1 MKKSNFL
8 AFAAL
13 GLLTLASCS
22 DSNDP
27 IVEGGE
33 QQTGEQIIVLDM
45 QDTDVLSTK
54 SRPLYSTSNKGAEQ
68 VTDVQLLVF
77 GIKAN
82 DPEYKFVKKLPAITN
97 WNNSSDDYN
106 YGRKKEIKLTGTDK
120 LSGTDFEKYII
131 LAVGQ
136 DESDVDNSIPAPFKI
151 ELGDGDTDDLYV
163 KDLAA
168 STWKTTTTWNVASA
182 PGNGFWQTAAMN
194 YAATDGKNRVGEIF
208 SGVSTPIEFTA
219 DGGFSTTV
227 LLKRQVAGVLG
238 YFNRIP
244 ATVGADAGKK
254 TVTGIRLVSS
264 NRNES
269 LDLSTRLSDQGDD
282 ATHGQPGYKR
292 TESVVNGF
300 NTEKTNNNPDAKF
313 GIGEVAA
320 DNKDAYIV
328 YEIDLKKWF
337 KWDET
342 KQSGKGDWHDDAL
355 LLADEGSDPDVRLL
369 GNVKGWH
376 NALDASNSTVTVAD
390 GAVLAGEFV
399 IPFNKNDKNTFEL
412 QLINTTTDETQGTT
426 TVTVLK
432 SWNVKLDPL
441 SQSDKDGDKV
451 YNIYRNH
458 LYQVGKRGSGDN
470 PTDPGTDPDKP
481 QPLDKDQELI
491 IKINDN
497 WEFIHDME
505 IE

>member
-1 MKKSNFL
+1 MKKNYFLGVAAAFGLL
-8 AFAAL
+8 AFS
-13 GLLTLASCS
+13 SCS
-22 DSNDP
+22 NDEDP
-27 IVEGGE
+27 ILGPGE
-33 QQTGEQIIVLDM
+33 VATGEQVIVLDM

-54 SRPLYSTSNKGAEQ
+54 SRPLYSTENKGAGL
-68 VTDVQLLVF
+68 VTDVQLLAF
-77 GIKAN
+77 GIKE
-82 DPEYKFVKKLPAITN
+82 DGETYEFVKMLPPITN
-97 WNNSSDDYN
+97 WNNASDNYD
-106 YGRKKEIKLTGTDK
+106 YGRKYEIKLTGDDK
-120 LSGTDFEKYII
+120 LPVSTDSEGYSKYII

-136 DESDVDNSIPAPFKI
+136 DESDLTSTPAPFKI
-151 ELGDGDTDDLYV
+151 ELGETDDADKFV
-163 KDLAA
+163 KELNDGNIW
-168 STWKTTTTWNVASA
+168 SVGTIWNVASNA
-182 PGNGFWQTAAMN
+182 GNGILKTAAIDN
-194 YAATDGKNRVGEIF
+194 GADAGEIF
-208 SGVSTPIEFTA
+208 SGVSTPIEFAA

-244 ATVGADAGKK
+244 ATVEKDGEDI

-264 NRNES
+264 NKNNS
-269 LDLSTRLSDQGDD
+269 LDLSKSLAVQVDD
-282 ATHGQPGYKR
+282 ATHKLPGYKN

-300 NTEKTNNNPDAKF
+300 KEGTVSPNAKF
-313 GIGEVAA
+313 KDSET
-320 DNKDAYIV
+320 DNAYIV

-342 KQSGKGDWHDDAL
+342 VNSGVGDWHIDAL
-355 LLADEGSDPDVRLL
+355 LQGQGEGGSDLL

-376 NALDASNSTVTVAD
+376 NALDAANSTVVVAD

-399 IPFNKNDKNTFEL
+399 IPFEKVSANTFEL
-412 QLINTTTDETQGTT
+412 QLINEKADG

-432 SWNVKLDPL
+432 AWDVKLDPM
-441 SQSDKDGDKV
+441 SQGDKDGDKV

-481 QPLDKDQELI
+481 QPLDKDQELV